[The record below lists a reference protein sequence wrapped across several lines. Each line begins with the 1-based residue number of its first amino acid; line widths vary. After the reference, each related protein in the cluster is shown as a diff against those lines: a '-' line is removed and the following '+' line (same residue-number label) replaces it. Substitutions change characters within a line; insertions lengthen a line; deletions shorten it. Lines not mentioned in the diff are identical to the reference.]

1 MGQRSQGALFL
12 TAGRIIC
19 LQNTQTLQID
29 VKTDHGSLFESTH
42 LQPASSGHWM
52 NCSFH
57 VCTFYDS
64 APESVNIH
72 RCLSCIQGN
81 VGSVVGKG
89 DNKVWNK
96 KKPKTH

>member
-1 MGQRSQGALFL
+1 MSVLF
-12 TAGRIIC
+12 
-19 LQNTQTLQID
+19 
-29 VKTDHGSLFESTH
+29 H
-42 LQPASSGHWM
+42 
-52 NCSFH
+52 
-57 VCTFYDS
+57 DS

-96 KKPKTH
+96 KTLKHTKKNPLFIQQFENQLFKLLRMNYSTFGGSHIW